1 MAILKMCRISIYAI
15 SAQLKDVLEFLQRQ
29 EVVEITESELLR
41 TDTAR
46 LTANLGSASKTAQ
59 AALDTLAKYAPA
71 KKRLFLQ
78 HAVIDS
84 SAYRMEKKSSAEASD
99 AVGKIL
105 RYRSQIEKNKDDIA
119 KINIKCELLKPYEGM
134 DVPMKNS
141 STQLC
146 RTAVGTCAP
155 IGGKELLQKIK
166 EQGIRLYFEMV
177 NRTKQKSFVWFLYL
191 KEDEEK
197 INGFFKDIRFAAPH
211 FSLSHHTPV
220 EKIKILSAAREKLEN
235 ENRELVERIRR
246 LSAERKNIELY
257 YDHILLKKERYD
269 AVSKV
274 GATESVYVIEG
285 YIPEKYVITLRRK
298 IEKSFCAAVE
308 IEKPAESEVPPVA
321 FSNSAFAA
329 PVEEITESYSMPS
342 KNDIDPNPIMAFF
355 YYWFFG
361 MMFSDAGYGLI
372 MVIVCG
378 VLGFFDILKKDK
390 RQMFKMF
397 FYCGIS
403 TTFWGILYG
412 GFFGDLIGTV
422 SKTFGS
428 GKLEF
433 KPVLID
439 PINQALKLL
448 IISIAFGLIH
458 MLAALCI
465 KFYMRWKSGDKWG
478 AVYDV
483 GFWIRL
489 LCGAAVMAVGIG
501 ISARHLRNIGI
512 YMEITATL
520 GLVLTQGRDKKN
532 IFARIFSGI
541 LSLYDITGYV
551 GDVLSYSRLMALG
564 LATGVIASVVNI
576 LGSLG
581 GNSPLG
587 IFVFV
592 LIALFGHSLN
602 FAINMLGAYVHTN
615 RLQYVEFYQK
625 FYEGGGRKFTP
636 FKMDTKYY
644 EFSKND

>member
-15 SAQLKDVLEFLQRQ
+15 SSQLKDVLEFLQRQ

-46 LTANLGSASKTAQ
+46 LAANLDSAAKTAQ
-59 AALDTLAKYAPA
+59 EALDTLAKYAPE
-71 KKRLFLQ
+71 KKRLFSRRT
-78 HAVIDS
+78 VIDP
-84 SAYRMEKKSSAEASD
+84 SAYRMEKKSSAEAAE

-105 RYRSQIEKNKDDIA
+105 RYRSQIEKNEDDIA
-119 KINIKCELLKPYEGM
+119 KINIKCELLKPYEKL

-141 STQLC
+141 STELC
-146 RTAVGTCAP
+146 RAAAGTCAP
-155 IGGKELLQKIK
+155 LGGEELSQKIK
-166 EQGIRLYFEMV
+166 ERGLRLYFEIL

-191 KEDEEK
+191 KEDEGQISE
-197 INGFFKDIRFAAPH
+197 FFKEIGFATPN
-211 FSLSHHTPV
+211 FSLSHYTPP
-220 EKIKILSAAREKLEN
+220 EKIKILADARKKLAAANVELAADLRRMSAA
-235 ENRELVERIRR
+235 
-246 LSAERKNIELY
+246 RKNIELY
-257 YDHILLKKERYD
+257 YDRILLKKERYE

-274 GATESVYVIEG
+274 GATDSVYVIDG
-285 YIPEKYVITLRRK
+285 YIPEKDAGTLRRR
-298 IEKSFCAAVE
+298 IEKKFCAAVE
-308 IEKPAESEVPPVA
+308 TERPAADETPPVA

-329 PVEEITESYSMPS
+329 PVEGITESYSMPS
-342 KNDIDPNPIMAFF
+342 KTDIDPNPIMAFF

-372 MVIVCG
+372 MMIVCG
-378 VLGFFDILKKDK
+378 VLGFSNILEKDRRK
-390 RQMFKMF
+390 MFKMF

-412 GFFGDLIGTV
+412 SFFGDLIGTV

-428 GKLEF
+428 GRLEF
-433 KPVLID
+433 KPILID
-439 PINQALKLL
+439 PVNQALKLL
-448 IISIAFGLIH
+448 IISVSFGLIH
-458 MLAALCI
+458 ILTALCI
-465 KFYMRWKSGDKWG
+465 KFYMRWKSGDKKG

-483 GFWIRL
+483 GLWIRL
-489 LCGAAVMAVGIG
+489 LTGAAVMAAGMG

-512 YMEITATL
+512 YMEITAAL
-520 GLVLTQGRDKKN
+520 GLVATQGRDKKN
-532 IFARIFSGI
+532 IFARIFAGI

-587 IFVFV
+587 IVTFV
-592 LIALFGHSLN
+592 LISIFGHSLN

-644 EFSKND
+644 DFTNN